1 MPINGEV
8 ATTQIVGE
16 EDQDVG
22 TCVGRKEV
30 EGKGKEEEAKRIH
43 RLCEVGCLPSVPGTP
58 RTHTVGSLLVII
70 PGTRESGLTS
80 KLSSSL

>member
-58 RTHTVGSLLVII
+58 RTHTVGSLL
-70 PGTRESGLTS
+70 GDT
-80 KLSSSL
+80 